1 MGSYTPI
8 HQTRLITSMKNLP
21 NPPYDVLVLC
31 TGNSARS
38 VLAEYILRAKGKGRF
53 TVFSAGAKPSGRI
66 HPLARRVLAE
76 RYGLDTSEARSKSW
90 DEFAGKPF
98 HFVITVCD
106 HARETCPVWPGQPVV
121 AHWSSPDPGHVP
133 GDEETQYQA
142 FVNVASQI
150 ASRAELFCAFPTET
164 LFDAPAVRA
173 VGEEFKL

>member
-1 MGSYTPI
+1 MK
-8 HQTRLITSMKNLP
+8 MKNLP

-90 DEFAGKPF
+90 DEFKDKPF

-106 HARETCPVWPGQPVV
+106 HAREVCPVWPGQPVV
-121 AHWSSPDPGHVP
+121 AHWSSPDPGHAE
-133 GDEETQYQA
+133 GGEEARWRA
-142 FVNVASQI
+142 FINVASQI
-150 ASRAELFCAFPTET
+150 ASRAELFCAFPVEK
-164 LFDAPAVRA
+164 LFDELAVRA